1 MNSDIFQNTFNLLLD
16 YLPVDWN
23 KWIFYAAYTN
33 GSYSMKYYT
42 KSEDSGW
49 IDCFSQK
56 DITRSDLI
64 KLFIKINNSLSKER
78 NDLSDKDRW
87 TVLSMIVDS
96 NGNMT
101 SEFDYT
107 DISDCEI
114 EYERKWEKKYLD

>member
-1 MNSDIFQNTFNLLLD
+1 MNSDIFQNTFDLLLD
-16 YLPVDWN
+16 YLPTDWN
-23 KWIFYAAYTN
+23 KLIFYAAYAN
-33 GSYSMKYYT
+33 GSYSMKYFT

-87 TVLSMIVDS
+87 TVLTMIVDS

-114 EYERKWEKKYLD
+114 EYERDWEKKYLD

>member
-1 MNSDIFQNTFNLLLD
+1 MNSDIFQNTFDLLLD
-16 YLPVDWN
+16 YLPTDWN
-23 KWIFYAAYTN
+23 KLIFYAAYTN
-33 GSYSMKYYT
+33 GSYSMKYFT

-87 TVLSMIVDS
+87 TVLTMIVDS

-114 EYERKWEKKYLD
+114 EYERDWGKKYLD

>member
-1 MNSDIFQNTFNLLLD
+1 MNSDIFQNTFDLLLD
-16 YLPVDWN
+16 YLPADWD
-23 KWIFYAAYTN
+23 KLIFYAAYTN
-33 GSYSMKYYT
+33 GSYSMKYFT

-87 TVLSMIVDS
+87 TVLTMIVDS

-101 SEFDYT
+101 SDFDYT